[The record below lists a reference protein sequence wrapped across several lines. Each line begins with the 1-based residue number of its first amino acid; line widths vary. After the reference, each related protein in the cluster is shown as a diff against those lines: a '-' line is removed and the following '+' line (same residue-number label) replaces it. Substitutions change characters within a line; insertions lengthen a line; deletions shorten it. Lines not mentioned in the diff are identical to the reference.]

1 MFTQI
6 LATLDGSKLSEKAVP
21 FALEL
26 AKSNNAIIHLL
37 HVVSRQAEYEA
48 PRGYGDAAVQAAEMS
63 RDLARQL
70 VEAQLSRGRQYLD
83 STAAE
88 ITNTGLKVETA
99 ILEGAAD
106 EKIVE
111 YSRENGI
118 DLIVMNTHGHS
129 GFKRLIM
136 GSVTDRVIRSV
147 EVPVLVLRQS

>member
-1 MFTQI
+1 
-6 LATLDGSKLSEKAVP
+6 
-21 FALEL
+21 
-26 AKSNNAIIHLL
+26 
-37 HVVSRQAEYEA
+37 
-48 PRGYGDAAVQAAEMS
+48 MS

-70 VEAQLSRGRQYLD
+70 VESQLSRGRQYLE
-83 STAAE
+83 STATE

-111 YSRENGI
+111 YAGQNGI

-147 EVPVLVLRQS
+147 EVPVLVLRES